1 MESTSPHGNRG
12 LSLGAVSAGK
22 RHDSPGL
29 VHSGRSSRG
38 SRHDGQR
45 IVMDAG
51 GTGLC
56 MALSWKQQVPD
67 RTQYSVHARP
77 VPHGAQPGRG
87 GCACAMSCLR
97 VNGKSER
104 EHEYECEPKE

>member
-12 LSLGAVSAGK
+12 LSLGAVSAGE

-29 VHSGRSSRG
+29 VRSGRSSRG
-38 SRHDGQR
+38 SQHDGQR

-56 MALSWKQQVPD
+56 MVLSWKQQVP
-67 RTQYSVHARP
+67 QYTLGQYHTARNLA
-77 VPHGAQPGRG
+77 GAGVRVQ
-87 GCACAMSCLR
+87 CL
-97 VNGKSER
+97 V
-104 EHEYECEPKE
+104 